1 MFNILNSSFEIIV
14 VILAT
19 IGFVSTMIAQF
30 GHDTSKESAKLYGD
44 LSLLFMGIGLTMLQ
58 LNYGPILI
66 VTLAATS
73 IVISEKKSTF
83 GAEKISISLKYIIN
97 MLG

>member
-44 LSLLFMGIGLTMLQ
+44 LSLLFMGIGLTAPMSI
-58 LNYGPILI
+58 NG
-66 VTLAATS
+66 TS
-73 IVISEKKSTF
+73 FS
-83 GAEKISISLKYIIN
+83 
-97 MLG
+97 